1 MTLQKQ
7 PRSKTHTFLSARER
21 PLARD
26 IARRRQRIT
35 SETHK
40 CGKHAFLANG
50 RARRVATEALIL
62 PVKKLPISAVGSLPL
77 AKNV

>member
-1 MTLQKQ
+1 MYG
-7 PRSKTHTFLSARER
+7 H
-21 PLARD
+21 
-26 IARRRQRIT
+26 
-35 SETHK
+35 
-40 CGKHAFLANG
+40 GVANV